1 MSNVD
6 QFFQWEREIEFSIV
20 DVGFNGC
27 ISGYGAKFISVD
39 IERERAQNRAHRSD
53 STLTCCSLS
62 VQQTKAKFKDSL
74 YFYFIYFT
82 DFDI

>member
-39 IERERAQNRAHRSD
+39 IEQERAQNRALGYSVFHWKRLGQIRFYSHLLLPVS
-53 STLTCCSLS
+53 ST
-62 VQQTKAKFKDSL
+62 D
-74 YFYFIYFT
+74 
-82 DFDI
+82 

>member
-39 IERERAQNRAHRSD
+39 IEQERAQNRAWGTPYFTGRGSDRSD

-62 VQQTKAKFKDSL
+62 VQ
-74 YFYFIYFT
+74 
-82 DFDI
+82 